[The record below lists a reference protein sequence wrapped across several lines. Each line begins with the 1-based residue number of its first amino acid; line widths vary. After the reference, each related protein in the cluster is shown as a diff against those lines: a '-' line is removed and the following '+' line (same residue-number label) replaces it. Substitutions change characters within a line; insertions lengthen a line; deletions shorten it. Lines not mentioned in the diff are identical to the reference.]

1 MRRKYC
7 KSLIKKYCLMN
18 KPIILSISHLTSSTF
33 FTCLFT
39 LHAYQVPSNKQ
50 GLLTHADTF
59 NIDTLCLSGC
69 NFLKYVLSN
78 FRRETARRQS
88 HGSTMHDKG
97 DASQKLKLPLSISLS
112 TNKQQTLLPST
123 LHQPSRVH
131 YNNIG
136 IFIRSF
142 EIIAKTHG

>member
-97 DASQKLKLPLSISLS
+97 DARREPKAETTFIYLTI
-112 TNKQQTLLPST
+112 NQQTTNTIAINLASTIAST
-123 LHQPSRVH
+123 LQ
-131 YNNIG
+131 
-136 IFIRSF
+136 
-142 EIIAKTHG
+142 